1 MNGRWLL
8 IKLALCLCMLL
19 PSASVLA
26 TPLGRLFSLASERQK
41 LDAFRITSKSTPA
54 IKQKSSS
61 TLASPSFQ
69 AKLGKDEDDASLAD
83 KDEKD
88 EKDDGIE
95 ESEEIND
102 EDE

>member
-8 IKLALCLCMLL
+8 IKLALCLCMLF
-19 PSASVLA
+19 PSAPVLA

-41 LDAFRITSKSTPA
+41 LDALRITSKPTPA

-61 TLASPSFQ
+61 TIALPSFQ

-88 EKDDGIE
+88 DGIE

>member
-19 PSASVLA
+19 PSTPVLA

-41 LDAFRITSKSTPA
+41 LDALRMTSKPAPA

-61 TLASPSFQ
+61 TLATPSFQ

-83 KDEKD
+83 NDEM
-88 EKDDGIE
+88 EDGIE

>member
-1 MNGRWLL
+1 
-8 IKLALCLCMLL
+8 
-19 PSASVLA
+19 
-26 TPLGRLFSLASERQK
+26 LFSLASERQK
-41 LDAFRITSKSTPA
+41 LDALRITSKSTPA

-69 AKLGKDEDDASLAD
+69 AKLGKDENDASLAD

-88 EKDDGIE
+88 DDIE

>member
-1 MNGRWLL
+1 
-8 IKLALCLCMLL
+8 MLL
-19 PSASVLA
+19 PSAPVLA

-41 LDAFRITSKSTPA
+41 LDTLRITSKSTPA

-61 TLASPSFQ
+61 TLASPIFQ

-83 KDEKD
+83 NN

-102 EDE
+102 DD

>member
-1 MNGRWLL
+1 MNGHSLL
-8 IKLALCLCMLL
+8 IKLALCLCLLL
-19 PSASVLA
+19 PSTPVWS

-41 LDAFRITSKSTPA
+41 LDALRITSKPTPA

-69 AKLGKDEDDASLAD
+69 EKLGKDEEDASLA
-83 KDEKD
+83 KNDEK
-88 EKDDGIE
+88 EDGIE
-95 ESEEIND
+95 ESEETND

>member
-19 PSASVLA
+19 PSTPVLA

-41 LDAFRITSKSTPA
+41 LDALRITSKPTPA
-54 IKQKSSS
+54 IKQKSSI

-69 AKLGKDEDDASLAD
+69 EKLGKDEEDASLA
-83 KDEKD
+83 KNDEK
-88 EKDDGIE
+88 EDGIE
-95 ESEEIND
+95 ESEETND

>member
-19 PSASVLA
+19 PSTPVLA

-41 LDAFRITSKSTPA
+41 LDALRMTSKPTPA

-61 TLASPSFQ
+61 TLATPSFQ

-83 KDEKD
+83 NDEM
-88 EKDDGIE
+88 EDGIE
-95 ESEEIND
+95 ESEEVND

>member
-1 MNGRWLL
+1 MNSRWLL
-8 IKLALCLCMLL
+8 IKLALCLCMLF
-19 PSASVLA
+19 PSSPLLA

-41 LDAFRITSKSTPA
+41 LDALRITSKHTPA
-54 IKQKSSS
+54 IKQKPSS

-88 EKDDGIE
+88 DGIE

-102 EDE
+102 DDE

>member
-8 IKLALCLCMLL
+8 IKLVLCLCMLL
-19 PSASVLA
+19 PSAPVLA

-41 LDAFRITSKSTPA
+41 LDALRITSKHTPA

-83 KDEKD
+83 NDEKD
-88 EKDDGIE
+88 GGLE
-95 ESEEIND
+95 ESGEITD
-102 EDE
+102 DDQ

>member
-1 MNGRWLL
+1 MNSRWLM
-8 IKLALCLCMLL
+8 IKLALCLCMLF
-19 PSASVLA
+19 PSAPVLA

-41 LDAFRITSKSTPA
+41 LDALRITNKLTPA

-61 TLASPSFQ
+61 TLATPSFQ

-83 KDEKD
+83 ND

-95 ESEEIND
+95 DSEEIND
-102 EDE
+102 VDE

>member
-1 MNGRWLL
+1 MNGRSLL

-19 PSASVLA
+19 PNTPVLA

-41 LDAFRITSKSTPA
+41 LDALRITSKPTPA
-54 IKQKSSS
+54 IKQKSRS

-83 KDEKD
+83 NDEK
-88 EKDDGIE
+88 EDGIE
-95 ESEEIND
+95 ESEEVND

>member
-1 MNGRWLL
+1 MNGPSLL
-8 IKLALCLCMLL
+8 IKLALCLCLLL
-19 PSASVLA
+19 PSTPVWS

-41 LDAFRITSKSTPA
+41 LDALRITSKPTPP

-69 AKLGKDEDDASLAD
+69 EKLGKDEEDASLA
-83 KDEKD
+83 KND

-95 ESEEIND
+95 ESEETND